1 MPAVTVEMIAQLAT
15 GAPVQP
21 AYRLDR
27 FQTTCGSGLAR
38 DGIDAVQL
46 KYRTACI
53 AGKPAPTNAAQRR
66 VINLAGSDGRNDCAT
81 GIRSTGTAGLRA
93 RQVSDHLWERACSR
107 WHRRGATEVP
117 HRLHRG
123 QARSHKSSSQRQLNA
138 GLSTL
143 PAVTVEMIAQL
154 ASGAPVQPVYGLDR
168 F

>member
-1 MPAVTVEMIAQLAT
+1 MIAQLAS

-38 DGIDAVQL
+38 DGI
-46 KYRTACI
+46 
-53 AGKPAPTNAAQRR
+53 AGKPAPTKAAP
-66 VINLAGSDGRNDCAT
+66 
-81 GIRSTGTAGLRA
+81 
-93 RQVSDHLWERACSR
+93 E
-107 WHRRGATEVP
+107 
-117 HRLHRG
+117 
-123 QARSHKSSSQRQLNA
+123 RQLNA

-168 F
+168 FQTTCGSGLARDGIDAVQLKYRSACIAGKPAPTKPAPKGSSTQGYQPCRQ